1 MAATENLPLV
11 TDSITELEVDRLR
24 PPPLALRPIDENTV
38 LELMRSIQNMGL
50 LQPIMVRE
58 IRGGYQVVFGSHR
71 LEACRRLGMSKIPA
85 TIKRLSDAEAF
96 LVRVAENVLR
106 NVRMNPVE
114 EAQGYK
120 MLIRGGWTINAI
132 AKKVG
137 KCDSYVCER
146 LKLLENLDS
155 RLLEQVSHGGRGLT
169 PSHAELLA
177 RISDKHKQAEIAEL
191 IESRKLSV
199 RATEAMLNGIPL
211 PTRVQVVDEAGT
223 CCLQIPSEFVR
234 ALRLKPGQTL
244 RLSVRGR
251 KLVFETSRRH
261 VKRQLARFELLK
273 NLPPIQGGGSFSSSQ

>member
-1 MAATENLPLV
+1 VAATEILPLV
-11 TDSITELEVDRLR
+11 ADSITELEIERLR
-24 PPPLALRPIDENTV
+24 PPCLTLRPVDEKTV

-71 LEACRRLGMSKIPA
+71 IEACRRLGMTKILA
-85 TIKRLSDAEAF
+85 TIKQLSDAEAF
-96 LVRVAENVLR
+96 LARVTENLLR

-120 MLIRGGWTINAI
+120 MLIHGGWTIDAI
-132 AKKVG
+132 GKKVG

-146 LKLLENLDS
+146 LRLLENLDS

-177 RISDKHKQAEIAEL
+177 RISDKHKQTEIAEL

-199 RATEAMLNGIPL
+199 RAIEAMLNGIPL

-223 CCLQIPSEFVR
+223 CCLHIPSEFVR
-234 ALRLKPGQTL
+234 AMRLKPGQTM

-251 KLVFETSRRH
+251 KLVFEASRVH
-261 VKRQLARFELLK
+261 GKRQLPQFEMLK
-273 NLPPIQGGGSFSSSQ
+273 NLPLMQSGGSFCE